1 MDPEDDIWNL
11 LEALKLSPVE
21 AAGNKKESARG
32 CPNCNATD
40 FVEDDGH
47 EVCRGCSSMI
57 LRMLDSS
64 AEWRYYA
71 GDDGDPA
78 RCGMPTNVLLPKS
91 SLGSMIGY
99 GGAARDTRRMRM
111 YQMWNSMPYSER
123 TLYHVF
129 DHIISNAAKYNITN
143 KIIDDAKMLY
153 KQASEKRISRGVKK
167 EGLIASC
174 IYHACLLNK
183 VPRSPKEVARM
194 FNIDTI
200 VLTKGNSVFQNL
212 MQMNVDSC
220 GPEDFIARFG
230 SKLNM
235 NYDDIQ
241 RCKAFARR
249 LDELEVVSEN
259 APTSVA
265 AGTLYYYSLKR
276 GIDLN
281 KKSIADACEVSEVTI
296 TKCLKRLN
304 KQRELIDRAFADL
317 TYT

>member
-11 LEALKLSPVE
+11 LDSLTV
-21 AAGNKKESARG
+21 KKETITDRK
-32 CPNCNATD
+32 CPNCNSTD
-40 FVEDDGH
+40 FIEDDGH
-47 EVCRGCSSMI
+47 EICKNCSSMV

-64 AEWRYYA
+64 AEWRYY
-71 GDDGDPA
+71 GGEDGGDPA

-91 SLGSMIGY
+91 SLGSMIGN
-99 GGAARDTRRMRM
+99 GGGARDTRRMRM

-129 DHIISNAAKYNITN
+129 DHIISNAAKFNITN

-212 MQMNVDSC
+212 MQINVDSC

-241 RCKAFARR
+241 RCKVLARR

-265 AGTLYYYSLKR
+265 AGTLYYYSLKQS
-276 GIDLN
+276 IDLN

-304 KQRELIDRAFADL
+304 KQRELIDRTFAEL
-317 TYT
+317 I

>member
-11 LEALKLSPVE
+11 LDALKLDSDP
-21 AAGNKKESARG
+21 KKCADECRK
-32 CPNCNATD
+32 CPNCGATE

-47 EVCRGCSSMI
+47 EVCRGCSSMV

-129 DHIISNAAKYNITN
+129 DHIISNAAKFNITN

-276 GIDLN
+276 SIDLN

-304 KQRELIDRAFADL
+304 KQRELIDRAYFEL
-317 TYT
+317 I